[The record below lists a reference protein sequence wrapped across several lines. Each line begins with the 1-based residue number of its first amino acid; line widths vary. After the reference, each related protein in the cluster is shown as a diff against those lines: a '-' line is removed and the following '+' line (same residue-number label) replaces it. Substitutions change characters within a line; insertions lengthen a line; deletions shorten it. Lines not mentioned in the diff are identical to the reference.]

1 MDKRTSTTEGCL
13 TTFLGGCFTITFLS
27 IVIVS
32 ILGWI
37 FT

>member
-1 MDKRTSTTEGCL
+1 MNENNTTTEGCL
-13 TTFLGGCFTITFLS
+13 TAFLGGCFTITLIS